1 MDKLKF
7 SEHICIVGKTGSG
20 MSRLLGEILSR
31 NVALYDRKTSENI
44 AAVVSPHRSCE
55 INQYVTSGGWDIRH
69 FCMSKFDEVGASRV
83 ISYLED
89 RGDLG
94 KEIMLLLDDIAFRA
108 QFSSKAAEVL
118 VGLYA
123 TLRHQNISVVSTL
136 QLHNPNF
143 YDLKS
148 NKGYVIVMNALGQR
162 KILCN
167 ILRYYIQAREVP
179 DLVDEVCSRFGGS
192 GCGDYIRICL
202 SPRANENKMYTIV
215 NNVFDPVEGLRRKE
229 LEL

>member
-7 SEHICIVGKTGSG
+7 PEHICIVGKTGSG
-20 MSRLLGEILSR
+20 KSRLLGEILSR
-31 NVALYDRKTSENI
+31 DVELYDRKTSENI
-44 AAVVSPHRSCE
+44 AVVVSPHRSCE
-55 INQYVTSGGWDIRH
+55 INQYVTPGGWDIHH

-108 QFSSKAAEVL
+108 QFGSKAAEVL

-136 QLHNPNF
+136 QHSKVLQ
-143 YDLKS
+143 S
-148 NKGYVIVMNALGQR
+148 GEAG
-162 KILCN
+162 
-167 ILRYYIQAREVP
+167 AG
-179 DLVDEVCSRFGGS
+179 FG
-192 GCGDYIRICL
+192 
-202 SPRANENKMYTIV
+202 
-215 NNVFDPVEGLRRKE
+215 
-229 LEL
+229 